1 MNSIGKWFKWKCQKP
16 SHLLK
21 AEIKNKGSHSFDLL
35 RFARR
40 TNYIQTNFS
49 IRYNNNTCKKNIKKP
64 QTDEMIRFM
73 KKKVP
78 LLLEYSIVFLLG
90 DKIFDIS
97 SALFT
102 FPWEKEY
109 LLLTHTNRECFSHLQ
124 IVILNCNRQ

>member
-1 MNSIGKWFKWKCQKP
+1 MTSYVLRDEQIIYKRI
-16 SHLLK
+16 S
-21 AEIKNKGSHSFDLL
+21 AFDTIITLV
-35 RFARR
+35 
-40 TNYIQTNFS
+40 
-49 IRYNNNTCKKNIKKP
+49 KKNIKKP

-102 FPWEKEY
+102 FP
-109 LLLTHTNRECFSHLQ
+109 
-124 IVILNCNRQ
+124 